1 MTQMVTALKCTSPMF
16 LIESTIKGDKMS
28 FASKINQ
35 ASLGTNRRGLLKG
48 IAGVAATTMVPGIV
62 LAQSASKVSMKIAI
76 TLPDSH
82 PTPAALKAACA
93 EILKESNGRLSI
105 DVYSSG
111 QLGSDTDTLSQV
123 RSGAIDF
130 VCTAGSIYGNLIPV
144 ASINSIAFAFPDYAT
159 VWKAM
164 DGDLGA
170 HMKAAFDK
178 ANLVQ
183 VGKAFDHGFRQITHS
198 TKPITS
204 PKDMVG
210 MKIRVPATP
219 LWTSMFKALD
229 AAPASV
235 PIGELYTALQTKV
248 VDGQENALPTID
260 AVKLYEVQKYCSY
273 TSHMWEYFS
282 LVGNKRSWNALPEDL
297 RALATRIF
305 EAHALKQRVA
315 HDALNATLETKLK
328 GQGMQFNKVDTK
340 PFRDILQK
348 STYYVDWQKK
358 FGPEAWALLEKYSGK
373 LA

>member
-1 MTQMVTALKCTSPMF
+1 MF
-16 LIESTIKGDKMS
+16 LIESTNKGDKMS
-28 FASKINQ
+28 FASKINP
-35 ASLGTNRRGLLKG
+35 ACAGTNRRGLLKG
-48 IAGVAATTMVPGIV
+48 IAGVAATAMVPGVV
-62 LAQSASKVSMKIAI
+62 LAQSANKVSMKIAI
-76 TLPDSH
+76 TLPDTH
-82 PTPAALKAACA
+82 PTPIALKAACA

-144 ASINSIAFAFPDYAT
+144 AAINSIAFAFPDYAT

-164 DGDLGA
+164 DGDLGG

-183 VGKAFDHGFRQITHS
+183 VGKVFDHGFRQITHS

-282 LVGNKRSWNALPEDL
+282 LVGNKRNWNALPEDL

-305 EAHALKQRVA
+305 EAHAVKQRAA

-358 FGPEAWALLEKYSGK
+358 FGAEAWALLEKYSGK

>member
-1 MTQMVTALKCTSPMF
+1 
-16 LIESTIKGDKMS
+16 MS
-28 FASKINQ
+28 FESKANQ
-35 ASLGTNRRGLLKG
+35 AAFGANRRELLKG
-48 IAGVAATTMVPGIV
+48 LAGAAATAMVPGAV
-62 LAQSASKVSMKIAI
+62 MAQSAGKITMKIAI
-76 TLPDSH
+76 TLPDAH
-82 PTPAALKAACA
+82 PTPTSLKAACA

-105 DVYSSG
+105 DVYSNG

-164 DGDLGA
+164 DGELGG

-183 VGKAFDHGFRQITHS
+183 VGKVFDHGFRQITS
-198 TKPITS
+198 SGKPITS
-204 PKDMVG
+204 PKDLVG

-229 AAPASV
+229 AAPATV

-260 AVKLYEVQKYCSY
+260 AVKLYEVQKYCTY

-282 LVGNKRSWNALPEDL
+282 LVGNKKNWNALPDDL
-297 RALATRIF
+297 RVLATRIL
-305 EAHALKQRVA
+305 EAHALKQRAA
-315 HDALNATLETKLK
+315 HDVLNASLETKLK
-328 GQGMQFNKVDTK
+328 GQGMVFNKVDTK

-348 STYYVDWQKK
+348 SGYYVEWQKK

>member
-1 MTQMVTALKCTSPMF
+1 M
-16 LIESTIKGDKMS
+16 
-28 FASKINQ
+28 
-35 ASLGTNRRGLLKG
+35 SLGSNNQSTTFAAKRRDLLKG
-48 IAGVAATTMVPGIV
+48 IAGVASATMVPG
-62 LAQSASKVSMKIAI
+62 LAMAQGAGKITMKIAI
-76 TLPDSH
+76 TLPESH
-82 PTPAALKAACA
+82 PTPVALKAACA

-105 DVYSSG
+105 DVYASG

-164 DGDLGA
+164 DGDLGN

-183 VGKAFDHGFRQITHS
+183 VGKVFDHGFRQITHS
-198 TKPITS
+198 SKPIST
-204 PKDMVG
+204 PKDLIG

-229 AAPASV
+229 AAPATV

-282 LVGNKRSWNALPEDL
+282 LVGNKKNWTALPDDL
-297 RALATRIF
+297 KALATRIF
-305 EAHALKQRVA
+305 EAHALKQRTA

-348 STYYVDWQKK
+348 STYYVEWQKK
-358 FGPEAWALLEKYSGK
+358 FGPEAWGLLEKYSGK